1 MKDFPAVVVA
11 NYFVVKGKKEG
22 SPVEGVL
29 KLIKLVYIA
38 HGWHLGVN
46 KKPFI
51 REKVE
56 AWKYGPVIRSVYDA
70 FKHRGKLPITDR
82 ATTGVEPEMKTTI
95 DESIDKSACQF
106 LDKIWNFYRDF
117 LGLELSK
124 ITHKEGT
131 PWHDVW
137 HDDENQNAFGIV
149 IEERDIKEYY
159 GGKFRESRKSE

>member
-11 NYFVVKGKKEG
+11 NYFVDKGKKEG
-22 SPVEGVL
+22 RPVEGVL

-46 KKPFI
+46 KEPLI

-70 FKHRGKLPITDR
+70 FKEYGRLAITER
-82 ATTGVEPEMKTTI
+82 AITGIKSEMKTI
-95 DESIDKSACQF
+95 DELNDKSAILF
-106 LDKIWNFYRDF
+106 LEKIWNYYSKYS
-117 LGLELSK
+117 GLELSK
-124 ITHKEGT
+124 ITHKKGT

-137 HDDENQNAFGIV
+137 HDDEKQNDFDVV
-149 IEERDIKEYY
+149 IEEDAIFRYY
-159 GGKFRESRKSE
+159 DRRIQESKNSA

>member
-11 NYFVVKGKKEG
+11 NYFIDKGKKEDR
-22 SPVEGVL
+22 PVEGVL

-46 KKPFI
+46 KKPLI
-51 REKVE
+51 REQVE

-70 FKHRGKLPITDR
+70 FKKHGRLQITEL
-82 ATTGVEPEMKTTI
+82 AITGVEPEMKTTI

-106 LDKIWNFYRDF
+106 LDKIWNFYRVF
-117 LGLELSK
+117 SGVELSQ
-124 ITHKEGT
+124 ITHKKGT

-137 HDDENQNAFGIV
+137 HDDENQNVFGV
-149 IEERDIKEYY
+149 VIKESVISGYY
-159 GGKFRESRKSE
+159 ERRIQESKNSA

>member
-11 NYFVVKGKKEG
+11 NYFVDKGKKEG
-22 SPVEGVL
+22 RPVEGVL

-46 KKPFI
+46 HKPLI

-70 FKHRGKLPITDR
+70 FKEYGKDTITDH
-82 ATTGVEPEMKTTI
+82 ASTGVEPEMKTTI
-95 DESIDKSACQF
+95 DESIDKSACLF

-117 LGLELSK
+117 SGLELSK
-124 ITHKEGT
+124 ITHKKGT

-137 HDDENQNAFGIV
+137 HDDENQNVFGVV
-149 IEERDIKEYY
+149 IEEEKIEGYY
-159 GGKFRESRKSE
+159 GSKCRESKKSE